1 MTEKLLL
8 RVPYNFV
15 SQQTKRRFHKGDVVF
30 IKEMEVVTEDRIKI
44 LIEGEH
50 AEFEMR
56 KILLNCC
63 IFVQGA
69 KQLGT

>member
-15 SQQTKRRFHKGDVVF
+15 SQQTKRRFRKGDVVF

-56 KILLNCC
+56 KMLLNRC